1 VSYNARSTVLAC
13 RRQGVNC
20 ALETIER
27 VRFAVHHN
35 LKRLVVVIAA
45 GFACRHFFLLHTAR
59 RCELEQSLAN
69 LAR

>member
-1 VSYNARSTVLAC
+1 MLAC

-35 LKRLVVVIAA
+35 LKRLVIVIAA
-45 GFACRHFFLLHTAR
+45 GFACRHFFLLHAAHV
-59 RCELEQSLAN
+59 CELEQPLAN
-69 LAR
+69 LER